1 MDDYFLRFGVC
12 LERYWIA
19 LFNAALASILVESS
33 KGSDVSVARSKSGSS
48 VQHIPTASQPFCRIR
63 STTSSMYECASGVI
77 LLYTNS
83 SKMNLSMRYRSRLVG
98 RRYSTPASPN
108 LVEYTWLSIRSL
120 VPNKATR

>member
-12 LERYWIA
+12 LDRYWIA

-48 VQHIPTASQPFCRIR
+48 VQQIPTASQPFCRSR

-77 LLYTNS
+77 LLYTKVPPLPSNH
-83 SKMNLSMRYRSRLVG
+83 RSRCG
-98 RRYSTPASPN
+98 AC
-108 LVEYTWLSIRSL
+108 IR
-120 VPNKATR
+120 